1 MSKRGEQWKVF
12 SEKVLKHIDEYTV
25 PQYGDRDGDSVS
37 KWDSKET
44 LTNISRY
51 VKRFGQNS
59 RPDQDLLDMVKM
71 AHYACLAH
79 DKMKREQTTL
89 PKHFHFEGNMKGL
102 MEQLISTKEY
112 ENNENVQITV
122 INL

>member
-1 MSKRGEQWKVF
+1 MSKRGEQWKEF
-12 SEKVLKHIDEYTV
+12 SLKVLKHIEEYTV
-25 PQYGDRDGDSVS
+25 PQYGDRDNDSVS
-37 KWDSKET
+37 LWDSKET

-59 RPDQDLLDMVKM
+59 RPYQDLLDMVKM

-79 DKMKREQTTL
+79 DKMEREQKTI
-89 PKHFHFEGNMKGL
+89 PKHFHLEGNMKGL

-122 INL
+122 TNL